1 VRVFIHYGKDKI
13 ELSEGM
19 KGYDHCIKS
28 TTLKSTGTAPGKYAL
43 ITKGTTDRTVWPS
56 ATALRQ
62 EHWLTLVQTV
72 FTEC

>member
-1 VRVFIHYGKDKI
+1 MDWCGGREKCTYTVRVFIHHGKDKI

-28 TTLKSTGTAPGKYAL
+28 TTLKFTGTAPEQYTL

-56 ATALRQ
+56 ATAL
-62 EHWLTLVQTV
+62 H
-72 FTEC
+72 